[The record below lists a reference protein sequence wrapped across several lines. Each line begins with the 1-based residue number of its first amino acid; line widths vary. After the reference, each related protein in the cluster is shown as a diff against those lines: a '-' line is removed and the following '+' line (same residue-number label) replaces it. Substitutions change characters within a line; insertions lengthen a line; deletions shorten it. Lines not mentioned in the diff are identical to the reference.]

1 MTKTTATFFLLPGGP
16 ALKTQIH
23 KTVISF
29 VFVSLLVFPLIRQ
42 RQGRDGV
49 CLLPASV
56 QLVQAP
62 LVAGRGKLQGVIS
75 VTLKINLNYIFCFS
89 LSVFPSIK
97 LRHSNVSYMLHVY
110 LDCSHLLEMEDG
122 LLSVGLWLSP
132 PKCRGR
138 GLSQPREPGLHHD
151 VALAGD
157 GLARA
162 VATTCGEDSDMRRKI
177 IDKPES
183 KPRPIQS

>member
-75 VTLKINLNYIFCFS
+75 VTLKIDLNYIFCFS

-97 LRHSNVSYMLHVY
+97 LRHSNVSYAS
-110 LDCSHLLEMEDG
+110 CI
-122 LLSVGLWLSP
+122 P
-132 PKCRGR
+132 
-138 GLSQPREPGLHHD
+138 
-151 VALAGD
+151 
-157 GLARA
+157 
-162 VATTCGEDSDMRRKI
+162 
-177 IDKPES
+177 
-183 KPRPIQS
+183 